1 MIERVRTPKP
11 SMKDK
16 GNTSF
21 VIMNKPNR
29 KPVADDEVSDT
40 ELPSQMVVAPAGVI
54 VGVAGT
60 ALTVIETA
68 FEGSEGQPPFDTMVI

>member
-1 MIERVRTPKP
+1 
-11 SMKDK
+11 
-16 GNTSF
+16 
-21 VIMNKPNR
+21 
-29 KPVADDEVSDT
+29 
-40 ELPSQMVVAPAGVI
+40 MVVAPAGVI